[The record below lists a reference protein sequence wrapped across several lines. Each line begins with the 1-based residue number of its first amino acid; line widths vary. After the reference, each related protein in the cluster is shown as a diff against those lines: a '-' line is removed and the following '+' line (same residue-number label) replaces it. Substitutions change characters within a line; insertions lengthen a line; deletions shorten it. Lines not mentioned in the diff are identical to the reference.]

1 MLTIEERDYPSYTG
15 MRTNFLFNGCTVQET
30 QLVNLTP
37 HPIVILIGQDR
48 LTIPVGGDPA
58 RLQARK
64 TDSNTIFWNGTA
76 ITVYEQVH
84 EEPVGLPR
92 PQRGIT
98 LIVSRVV
105 AERYPLRDDLVF
117 PSDLER
123 DFRSG
128 EVIACRSLSRLGT

>member
-1 MLTIEERDYPSYTG
+1 MNMNY
-15 MRTNFLFNGCTVQET
+15 LFNGCSVQET

-37 HPIVILIGQDR
+37 HPVIILLGRDR
-48 LTIPVGGDPA
+48 LSIPVGGDPA

-64 TDSNTIFWNGTA
+64 SDSSTIFWNGTA
-76 ITVYEQVH
+76 ITVYEQRH
-84 EEPVGLPR
+84 EEPIGLPR
-92 PQRGIT
+92 PRRGVT

-105 AERYPLRDDLVF
+105 AERYPQRDDLVF

-128 EVIACRSLSRLGT
+128 EVIACRSLSRLAT